1 MESIIGSLTWEEMPS
16 DFRTPFRMMRTPGVG
31 WLMVSVANMFVKKM
45 LPDATHRTLSDEAQ
59 AHYASAFPTV
69 ASRKAV
75 RQWPLEVPISGKP
88 ADNVAVIDSY
98 RDWLTQTELPKL
110 LFYANPGAIIRAD
123 DVTWCRENMS
133 NLETVDIGD
142 GIHFVQEDNPEL
154 IGSELA
160 KWHAAL

>member
-1 MESIIGSLTWEEMPS
+1 M
-16 DFRTPFRMMRTPGVG
+16 
-31 WLMVSVANMFVKKM
+31 
-45 LPDATHRTLSDEAQ
+45 
-59 AHYASAFPTV
+59 
-69 ASRKAV
+69 
-75 RQWPLEVPISGKP
+75 
-88 ADNVAVIDSY
+88 AVIDSY

-110 LFYANPGAIIRAD
+110 LFYADPGAIIQAD

-133 NLETVDIGD
+133 NLQTVDIGD